1 MKIHDNHFEDFLKN
15 KKLHDLHPK
24 FDYSVIPN
32 SINDMKNMIL
42 YGPPGIG
49 KYSHVLSII
58 EKFSPSKLKYEKKM
72 TVTFNKAIYYF
83 KISDIHFEVD
93 ASLLGCNS
101 KLLWNEVFNNI
112 VDVVLTRAEK
122 FGIIVFKN
130 FHEIHY
136 ELLEVFY
143 SYMQTT
149 FNPAAQFK
157 FILITENIS
166 FIPNNIL
173 NCSKVF
179 SLSRPTKTA
188 YNKICKLKD
197 SQFKIE
203 SITNIKSLENEL
215 YLKMGD
221 TNFLLNEIIRII
233 TNPNIGEVSFTTL
246 REKIYNIFIFNLN
259 VHQFIWEV
267 FYHVTKGGF
276 INESDA
282 SCLFIKTNEFLKYY
296 NNNYRS
302 IFHLENYL
310 LYIISLI
317 HELPQ
322 GL

>member
-15 KKLHDLHPK
+15 KKIHDLHPK
-24 FDYSVIPN
+24 FDYSIIPKT
-32 SINDMKNMIL
+32 INDLKNIII

-49 KYSHVLSII
+49 KYTHMLSII
-58 EKFSPSKLKYEKKM
+58 ERFSPSKLKYEKKM
-72 TVTFNKAIYYF
+72 TVTFNKTIYYF

-101 KLLWNEVFNNI
+101 KLLWNEIFNNI
-112 VDVVLTRAEK
+112 IDVVLTRTEK

-143 SYMQTT
+143 SYMQTM
-149 FNPAAQFK
+149 FNRAAQLK

-173 NCSKVF
+173 NCSKVL
-179 SLSRPTKTA
+179 SLPRPTKTA

-197 SQFKIE
+197 PRFKIDT
-203 SITNIKSLENEL
+203 ITNIKSLENDL

-221 TNFLLNEIIRII
+221 SNHLLNQIIQII
-233 TNPNIGEVSFTTL
+233 TCKNINDISFTTL

-259 VHQFIWEV
+259 VHQFIWDI
-267 FYHVTKGGF
+267 FYHIIKNNYIKEVYSS
-276 INESDA
+276 N
-282 SCLFIKTNEFLKYY
+282 LLIKTNEFLKYY

-302 IFHLENYL
+302 IFHLENYI
-310 LYIISLI
+310 LYIVSLI
-317 HELPQ
+317 HELPESQ
-322 GL
+322 

>member
-15 KKLHDLHPK
+15 KKQCDLHPK
-24 FDYSVIPN
+24 FDYSIIPE
-32 SINDMKNMIL
+32 SIDNMKNLIL
-42 YGPPGIG
+42 YGPPGVG
-49 KYSHVLSII
+49 KYTHSLSII

-72 TVTFNKAIYYF
+72 TVTFNKATYYF

-101 KLLWNEVFNNI
+101 KLLWNEIFNNI
-112 VDVVLTRAEK
+112 MDVILTRTKK
-122 FGIIVFKN
+122 FGIIMFKN

-143 SYMQTT
+143 SYMQSM
-149 FNPAAQFK
+149 FNPAAQLK

-173 NCSKVF
+173 NCSKIL
-179 SLSRPTKTA
+179 SLSRPTKSA
-188 YNKICKLKD
+188 YNKICKIKD

-203 SITNIKSLENEL
+203 SITNIKSLENNL

-221 TNFLLNEIIRII
+221 SNYLLNQIIQII
-233 TNPNIGEVSFTTL
+233 TCKNINDVSFTTL

-259 VHQFIWEV
+259 IHQFIWDI
-267 FYHVTKGGF
+267 FYHVIENNYIKE
-276 INESDA
+276 IYSPK
-282 SCLFIKTNEFLKYY
+282 LLIKTNEFLKYY

-302 IFHLENYL
+302 IFHLENYM
-310 LYIISLI
+310 LYILSLI
-317 HELPQ
+317 HELPESQ
-322 GL
+322 